1 MAKKRDHK
9 KAVNKYRR
17 RHIKNDIDIQREVE
31 KKIFE
36 EYADG
41 QKIMPMPSL
50 NEALASQDMEKDS
63 QLKDAISKM
72 INYFSNDL
80 EQILEHQKNIKCY
93 LPDNAVSFI
102 IPLDFYIPL
111 ASPYNAVAIRVA
123 NDEITYA
130 TCVSIISKIVPVG
143 ESAVKTSYLIA
154 TVCSNDASLA
164 SKNETSKG
172 LLEIYE
178 EAISASNNIIASF
191 QAIPSKHN
199 HYFHS
204 ITSQSAPSRIN
215 YFSFSRKTQKILKK
229 MTLNIHGNVY
239 GEILQCHKL
248 DKQELDFFRSLH
260 LNKSFSDDKIFY
272 LINKINEA
280 VNTRC
285 FGNNNEAIVL
295 ADNFVEL
302 SLGYLYCEIR
312 IARDEDRITVYED
325 YSKIK
330 NMHEIWSALVDLLDY
345 ESKTKLRNDIGFDDW
360 MRDCRNKRDD
370 LTHRFLTGNFT
381 GKESLEAIYSS
392 GELIRKLCMIIDNK
406 IKTPNYPISDKMQLL
421 ASSTSFIKGMREHD
435 EAERKGKKYP
445 PHKFM
450 I

>member
-1 MAKKRDHK
+1 M
-9 KAVNKYRR
+9 
-17 RHIKNDIDIQREVE
+17 
-31 KKIFE
+31 
-36 EYADG
+36 
-41 QKIMPMPSL
+41 
-50 NEALASQDMEKDS
+50 
-63 QLKDAISKM
+63 
-72 INYFSNDL
+72 
-80 EQILEHQKNIKCY
+80 
-93 LPDNAVSFI
+93 
-102 IPLDFYIPL
+102 
-111 ASPYNAVAIRVA
+111 
-123 NDEITYA
+123 
-130 TCVSIISKIVPVG
+130 
-143 ESAVKTSYLIA
+143 
-154 TVCSNDASLA
+154 
-164 SKNETSKG
+164 
-172 LLEIYE
+172 
-178 EAISASNNIIASF
+178 
-191 QAIPSKHN
+191 
-199 HYFHS
+199 
-204 ITSQSAPSRIN
+204 
-215 YFSFSRKTQKILKK
+215 
-229 MTLNIHGNVY
+229 
-239 GEILQCHKL
+239 
-248 DKQELDFFRSLH
+248 
-260 LNKSFSDDKIFY
+260 
-272 LINKINEA
+272 
-280 VNTRC
+280 
-285 FGNNNEAIVL
+285 L